1 MAAKQRLQIGIGK
14 TQEKSW
20 WIDTGVSNR
29 TVLPQRGVL
38 RLFARQQLVS
48 RWNICGGERGP
59 PPPTTGGAHRQA
71 HISKKDHQHHQHSH
85 THTHLLPLRQ
95 HFHSTLPN
103 LCTHLPPDES
113 HSPSTH
119 SIVVCW
125 VLMPC
130 RCRGGAAVFR
140 FVADVTFTYCGAH
153 FCFLS
158 LKIPMSLIGAQG
170 ASRNTVAV
178 TDVDC
183 TPCFSHST

>member
-130 RCRGGAAVFR
+130 RCRGGGGGGIPFR
-140 FVADVTFTYCGAH
+140 CRCDIYVLRSTLL
-153 FCFLS
+153 LS
-158 LKIPMSLIGAQG
+158 LSQDSNVIDRCSGRFKKHRGGDRCGLH
-170 ASRNTVAV
+170 TL
-178 TDVDC
+178 
-183 TPCFSHST
+183 F

>member
-20 WIDTGVSNR
+20 WLDTGVSNR

-48 RWNICGGERGP
+48 RWNICGGGER
-59 PPPTTGGAHRQA
+59 PTTPHDWWSSQA
-71 HISKKDHQHHQHSH
+71 STHQQKRPPKNTH

-113 HSPSTH
+113 HSSSTH
-119 SIVVCW
+119 TIVLWCHVDA
-125 VLMPC
+125 VGGGGIPFRC
-130 RCRGGAAVFR
+130 RCDIYVLRSTLLLSLSQDSNVIDRCSGRFKKHRGGDR
-140 FVADVTFTYCGAH
+140 CGLH
-153 FCFLS
+153 TLVS
-158 LKIPMSLIGAQG
+158 Y
-170 ASRNTVAV
+170 
-178 TDVDC
+178 
-183 TPCFSHST
+183 STRRH